1 MMPTWDVLIKTTGQL
16 ICLSLQCDWVLGAA
30 PQACQFWTEGEATLS
45 LCCLPFLARIH
56 LTASWNWIIPSST
69 QIKKAQISK
78 NSVCPYFCEN
88 KHDGVRLY
96 EESPFLYTTAE
107 PIGLLDLTGLL
118 FTDWPGL
125 PGKAGKVKK
134 EASGTVHPSS
144 GRRRKKNQSS
154 ATSPHLNH
162 FWLSVDF
169 NWCLPL
175 TSAGISD
182 HSTMTAISMNAWI
195 HRNWPKFMAAFVKQ
209 TNETLVT
216 SAFFRVYV
224 LSP

>member
-16 ICLSLQCDWVLGAA
+16 ICLSLQWDWVLGAA

-45 LCCLPFLARIH
+45 LCCLPFLVRIR
-56 LTASWNWIIPSST
+56 LTASWNWIIPSSI

-78 NSVCPYFCEN
+78 KSVCPYFCEN

-144 GRRRKKNQSS
+144 GRRRKKKSVFSYITSFKPLLVVCGFQLMPSS
-154 ATSPHLNH
+154 DISRNFWPFYNDCNKYECLN
-162 FWLSVDF
+162 
-169 NWCLPL
+169 
-175 TSAGISD
+175 T
-182 HSTMTAISMNAWI
+182 
-195 HRNWPKFMAAFVKQ
+195 
-209 TNETLVT
+209 
-216 SAFFRVYV
+216 
-224 LSP
+224 